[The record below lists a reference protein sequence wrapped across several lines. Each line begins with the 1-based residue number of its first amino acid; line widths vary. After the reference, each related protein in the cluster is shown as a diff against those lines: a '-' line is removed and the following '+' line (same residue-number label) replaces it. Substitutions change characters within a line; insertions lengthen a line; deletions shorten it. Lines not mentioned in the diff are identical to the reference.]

1 MLNFCAQKKKKKNI
15 DFFCLVYMY
24 MRAILF
30 SPWEAMISFVG
41 KIQVN
46 GGSKTRVSFLNR
58 VK

>member
-1 MLNFCAQKKKKKNI
+1 MHKKKKKKKNI

-30 SPWEAMISFVG
+30 SPWEAKAMISFVG
-41 KIQVN
+41 NIQAN